1 MRNGIRA
8 ALASSSPSSED
19 LRGNCGSEAVGSGLH
34 DERHRQ
40 RGAVGNG
47 HGLVEKQQVSQCEAV
62 FQNDRI
68 VEICGRGRTRCFF
81 TRQRLPDCGYSER
94 EKTIGLFLMM
104 LVMVAGVEAANPP
117 ESRQRM
123 AREQLAETQ
132 AKHIA
137 EALAFDEQTA
147 AKFVETYCECQ
158 KEIWT
163 LAPKKQRQRGATE
176 TEAEETIQNRFDRS
190 QKLLDIRKKYYD
202 EYSKFLTQKQIERVY
217 ELEKQMMKRLSDR
230 HDRGRRGRK

>member
-1 MRNGIRA
+1 
-8 ALASSSPSSED
+8 
-19 LRGNCGSEAVGSGLH
+19 
-34 DERHRQ
+34 
-40 RGAVGNG
+40 
-47 HGLVEKQQVSQCEAV
+47 
-62 FQNDRI
+62 
-68 VEICGRGRTRCFF
+68 
-81 TRQRLPDCGYSER
+81 
-94 EKTIGLFLMM
+94 MM
-104 LVMVAGVEAANPP
+104 LAMAVGVEAANQP

-176 TEAEETIQNRFDRS
+176 TEAGETIQNRFDRS

-230 HDRGRRGRK
+230 HDRGRRGWI

>member
-1 MRNGIRA
+1 M
-8 ALASSSPSSED
+8 
-19 LRGNCGSEAVGSGLH
+19 
-34 DERHRQ
+34 
-40 RGAVGNG
+40 
-47 HGLVEKQQVSQCEAV
+47 K
-62 FQNDRI
+62 
-68 VEICGRGRTRCFF
+68 
-81 TRQRLPDCGYSER
+81 
-94 EKTIGLFLMM
+94 KTIGLFLMM

-176 TEAEETIQNRFDRS
+176 TEAGETIQNRFDRS

>member
-1 MRNGIRA
+1 
-8 ALASSSPSSED
+8 
-19 LRGNCGSEAVGSGLH
+19 
-34 DERHRQ
+34 
-40 RGAVGNG
+40 
-47 HGLVEKQQVSQCEAV
+47 
-62 FQNDRI
+62 
-68 VEICGRGRTRCFF
+68 
-81 TRQRLPDCGYSER
+81 
-94 EKTIGLFLMM
+94 MM

-163 LAPKKQRQRGATE
+163 LAQKSSDNAVQRKR
-176 TEAEETIQNRFDRS
+176 
-190 QKLLDIRKKYYD
+190 KRKKRFKIDLIAVRNYWI
-202 EYSKFLTQKQIERVY
+202 SERNI
-217 ELEKQMMKRLSDR
+217 MMNIANF
-230 HDRGRRGRK
+230 